1 MEQEAMVSVNLR
13 VELFFFFFKH
23 PNSFLNI
30 KRFHEANQ
38 SYLIIG
44 PARVS
49 MNSQRNHEDPRII

>member
-1 MEQEAMVSVNLR
+1 MVSVNLR
-13 VELFFFFFKH
+13 VELSLSLFKH

-30 KRFHEANQ
+30 KSFHEASQ

-44 PARVS
+44 SLGVS

>member
-1 MEQEAMVSVNLR
+1 MVSVNLR
-13 VELFFFFFKH
+13 VELSFFFLKH

-44 PARVS
+44 SARVS
-49 MNSQRNHEDPRII
+49 MNSQRNHEDPCII

>member
-13 VELFFFFFKH
+13 VELFFFFKH
-23 PNSFLNI
+23 SNSFLNI

-44 PARVS
+44 SARVS